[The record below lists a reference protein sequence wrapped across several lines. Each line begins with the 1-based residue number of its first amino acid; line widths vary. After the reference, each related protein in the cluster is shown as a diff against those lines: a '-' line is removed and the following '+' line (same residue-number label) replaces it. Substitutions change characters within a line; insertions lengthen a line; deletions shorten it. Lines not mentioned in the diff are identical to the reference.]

1 MDSRVRFAAAT
12 GSRPTLTAAVAVLPL
27 VLTAPAPVPVH
38 AQQPAWSVE
47 THTGPVRELAFDAT
61 EGTWLSVDVSP
72 DGGRIAFDLLG
83 TIYEMPADGGD
94 AVALTSGRSWNISPR
109 YSPDGGRIAFS
120 SDRTGS
126 HQIWVLDRASRE
138 VRRVSDWP
146 GANIYRPS
154 WSADGARIYAGVSGD
169 GIASQLVAFSA
180 DGGGGRQS
188 LITGQGPVNGADPLP
203 GGRRFLFEHH
213 SAATYPFGFNPYVIP
228 SGGSRIEMFDEATG
242 DVEVVVERPGGAFQ
256 PALSPRGNVLA
267 YVHRSLEGTVLV
279 LLNLDTREERVLL
292 TGLDRDRQDTRQ
304 AYGPYPNLAWYEDG
318 SGVVLGFEGGLA
330 SVDVVTGTVWRIPFN
345 APVRRE
351 MSETIRFATELP
363 EERARTRT
371 HRWGRRVAE
380 GVISEALGDLWLHDG
395 TGARNLTRSDA
406 HETSPVVDPASG
418 AVYFASW
425 TDEALG
431 SVRRMDL
438 AGGGPGG
445 GSAGGGAGDRAE
457 QLTTVAS
464 QYGSIALS
472 PDGNR
477 IAFVRGTGALHQ
489 GRWLS
494 NQTRFELVIRDPDGE
509 RRLTALQGQPLE
521 YANIAGKIPPAVVF
535 GPDGGTVYF
544 TEFENGVLVLKR
556 IGTDGSGERVL
567 YVLPHAV
574 DAVPSPDLEWMA
586 VREYHRSFIV
596 PFDAGAAAVTVSPYE
611 GQGSAYRVDPEDG
624 GYMVWSDDGE
634 TLGWTRGTGFYE
646 KRVDEIVDGAGG
658 GVSGATGAE
667 WARARVPGSTARRTE
682 LSVEYEV
689 DRLTGTVALTNARV
703 ITMDP
708 DRTVMDSATVVV
720 EGGRIA
726 AVGDTV
732 EIPPTA
738 RVFDIRGATVIPGLI
753 DAHAHPHIEHS
764 SLHVIEQAPAYL
776 RGPVA
781 YGVTTMIEV
790 YGNEYRDGWL
800 TDMIRSGKMT
810 GPRFLTTGSIIYGRR
825 HGGRLRMFRPVET
838 LDDAREQLRWN
849 RDHGAIAVKD
859 YAQGT
864 RKARHLVAT
873 AARELG
879 LNVLSESSSNP
890 HMNLTQ
896 LMDGVTGIEHSM
908 GLAPFY
914 DDVVRFWRGTDAGMT
929 PTLTVVYNGPMGEGW
944 FHQADKLWE
953 DPKLTRFID
962 PMSLMRVRNTT
973 HLWPDD
979 MYAWEMARELR
990 KLYNAG
996 TSLHLGAHG
1005 QMMGLGTHWELELF
1019 AGGDFPPSQILE
1031 IATIRGAEHLGLDGQ
1046 IGSVEVGKLAD
1057 LVVLDGNPLYDIGN
1071 VAEIRYVMKGG
1082 VLFSGED
1089 AARVWPNPR
1098 PAPRPYSMRR

>member
-1 MDSRVRFAAAT
+1 MEASN
-12 GSRPTLTAAVAVLPL
+12 TLRAPKRRHSLVVAGLL
-27 VLTAPAPVPVH
+27 VACGLFPPAPTH

-47 THTGPVRELAFDAT
+47 THTGPVRELAFEAT
-61 EGTWLSVDVSP
+61 EGTWMSVDVSP
-72 DGGRIAFDLLG
+72 DGAHIAFDLLG
-83 TIYEMPADGGD
+83 TIYEMPVDGGN
-94 AVALTSGRSWNISPR
+94 AVALTSGRSWNLSPR

-126 HQIWVLDRASRE
+126 HQIWVLDRESGE
-138 VRRVSDWP
+138 VGRVSDWP

-169 GIASQLVAFSA
+169 GITSQLAAFDA
-180 DGGGGRQS
+180 DGGGRES
-188 LITGQGPVNGADPLP
+188 LITGRGPANGADPLP

-213 SAATYPFGFNPYVIP
+213 SATTYPFGFNPYVIP

-242 DVEVVVERPGGAFQ
+242 AVEVVVERPGGAFQ
-256 PALSPRGNVLA
+256 PTLSPNGNALA

-279 LLNLDTREERVLL
+279 LLNLDTREERTLL

-318 SGVVLGFEGGLA
+318 SGVVLGYEGGLA

-345 APVRRE
+345 APVRRQ

-363 EERARTRT
+363 EKRARTRT
-371 HRWGRRVAE
+371 HRWGRRVAD
-380 GVISEALGDLWLHDG
+380 GVISEALGDLWLHHG
-395 TGARNLTRSDA
+395 AGARNLTRSDA

-418 AVYFASW
+418 TIHFASW

-438 AGGGPGG
+438 ADGDPVGGG
-445 GSAGGGAGDRAE
+445 ADGGAGDRAE
-457 QLTTVAS
+457 QLTEVAS
-464 QYGSIALS
+464 QYGSIALA
-472 PDGNR
+472 PDGTR
-477 IAFVRGTGALHQ
+477 IAFVRGTGALQQ

-509 RRLTALQGQPLE
+509 RRLTALQGQPLQ
-521 YANIAGKIPPAVVF
+521 YANIAAKIPPAVVF
-535 GPDGGTVYF
+535 GPGGDTVYF
-544 TEFENGVLVLKR
+544 TEFEDGVLVLKR
-556 IGTDGSGERVL
+556 IRTDGSNERVL

-586 VREYHRSFIV
+586 LREYHRSFIV
-596 PFDAGAAAVTVSPYE
+596 PFDAGAEAVTVSPYE
-611 GQGSAYRVDPEDG
+611 GLGDAFRVDSEDG
-624 GYMVWSDDGE
+624 GYMVWSEDGE

-658 GVSGATGAE
+658 GVGGATGAE
-667 WARARVPGSTARRTE
+667 WTRARVPGSTARRTE
-682 LSVEYEV
+682 LAVEYEV
-689 DRLTGTVALTNARV
+689 DRLTGAVALTNARV

-708 DRTVMDSATVVV
+708 DRTVLDSATVVIAD
-720 EGGRIA
+720 GRIA
-726 AVGDTV
+726 AVGADV
-732 EIPPTA
+732 EVPPAA

-753 DAHAHPHIEHS
+753 DAHAHPHIDHS

-825 HGGRLRMFRPVET
+825 ESGRLRMFRPEET

-859 YAQGT
+859 YSQPT
-864 RKARHLVAT
+864 RKRRHLVAT

-879 LNVLSESSSNP
+879 LNVLSESAADP
-890 HMNLTQ
+890 QMNLTQ
-896 LMDGVTGIEHSM
+896 IMDGVTGLEHTM
-908 GLAPFY
+908 GLAPFH
-914 DDVVRFWRGTDAGMT
+914 DDVVRFWAGTEAGMT
-929 PTLTVVYNGPMGEGW
+929 PTLSVVYNGPMGEGW

-990 KLYNAG
+990 KLYDAG
-996 TSLHLGAHG
+996 TSLQLGAHG

-1031 IATIRGAEHLGLDGQ
+1031 IATIRGAEHHGLDAQ

-1057 LVVLDGNPLYDIGN
+1057 LVVLDGNPLYDIRN